1 MLNKLLQP
9 STWAADFPMVRAGGL
24 FLVIVGFTILAGALL
39 PRKRRLL
46 LMFGFVTGTVMIV
59 LFAAPLAAP
68 AQSPTRSILGSGRRF
83 QDSFR
88 SSDVFRTMK
97 MPPAEQTEPWQN
109 RQGKNEN
116 LKRTPSPHLTP
127 LIGVRCGRC
136 DFMVRKTS
144 ELRKLS

>member
-1 MLNKLLQP
+1 MLNMLLQP

-68 AQSPTRSILGSGRRF
+68 AQSPTRSILGSGQRF

-97 MPPAEQTEPWQN
+97 SQ
-109 RQGKNEN
+109 R
-116 LKRTPSPHLTP
+116 PHLTP
-127 LIGVRCGRC
+127 MRGVKCGLGVLFRFSFFPC
-136 DFMVRKTS
+136 RFCQGSVCSAGGIFMVRKTS